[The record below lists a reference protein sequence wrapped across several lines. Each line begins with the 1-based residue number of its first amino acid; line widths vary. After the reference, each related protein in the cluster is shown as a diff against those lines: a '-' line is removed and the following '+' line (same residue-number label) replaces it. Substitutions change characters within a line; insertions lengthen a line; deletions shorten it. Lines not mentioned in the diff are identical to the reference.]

1 MATPDSPEAG
11 PTDASDPCSPA
22 LPGHTVDE
30 LRVHGKAAEARSE
43 FERLIQEGMDSG
55 VDPRSPAGIFDSIR
69 AGIRERIST
78 APGDVQGVQA

>member
-11 PTDASDPCSPA
+11 PTDASDPHSPA

-30 LRVHGKAAEARSE
+30 LRALGKPVEARSE

-55 VDPRSPAGIFDSIR
+55 VDPRSPAAIFDSIR
-69 AGIRERIST
+69 ADIRERIS
-78 APGDVQGVQA
+78 PPCGDVQGAQA